1 MFAVV
6 RRRVGRPLFWP
17 IQEIAMFRALLAA
30 LRRLFI
36 PAPAETKPAVVAPE
50 TPGDWWI
57 PKDRKALQA
66 AKAAKRRAELV
77 AKLSLS
83 EGGVDSSFPAADRAV
98 AEKLADEKLRLE
110 QVPVPAEAAATA
122 AIPTAAAAPPNEAAA
137 PPTSLEANTIDL
149 DLEELAS
156 LDDVAALLEDR
167 RRAKDEEALRIE
179 SVEIPQAMMMDD
191 DEYAVARD
199 WMTDH
204 RTLHP
209 LPKTLVY
216 GQYWVRF
223 GRSSVGDSV
232 TIGCTTCG
240 ANKILTDLSQT
251 EPRPSQ
257 ASSA

>member
-1 MFAVV
+1 
-6 RRRVGRPLFWP
+6 
-17 IQEIAMFRALLAA
+17 MFRALLAA

-36 PAPAETKPAVVAPE
+36 PAPAETKPTVVAPE
-50 TPGDWWI
+50 PPGDWWI

-77 AKLSLS
+77 AKLSLA
-83 EGGVDSSFPAADRAV
+83 EGVDTSFPEADRARV
-98 AEKLADEKLRLE
+98 AAALADRKLHIE
-110 QVPVPAEAAATA
+110 PAAADAVAVATA
-122 AIPTAAAAPPNEAAA
+122 EPADGAAAAAPSPVEG
-137 PPTSLEANTIDL
+137 NTIDL

-156 LDDVAALLEDR
+156 LDDVAALLEER
-167 RRAKDEEALRIE
+167 RRAKDEETRRIE

-251 EPRPSQ
+251 DPLPSQ
-257 ASSA
+257 TSSA